1 MESHRH
7 GHSGSSPFECVICEE
22 MFDSHQYFMH
32 HIDKLHFAKG
42 KWRCHFCKTVFGD
55 RLDLLLHLNRSH
67 GKSLRLDTRFAS
79 SKSAVISVIPKG
91 TVKIKRNTLGT
102 ENRIFRLSQGLLTAK
117 LRYECPLCQTNL
129 GPNKDAFQTHI
140 KLHSRKTKTVASI
153 ALKHLTT

>member
-1 MESHRH
+1 M
-7 GHSGSSPFECVICEE
+7 ICEE

-32 HIDKLHFAKG
+32 HINKLHFAKG

-91 TVKIKRNTLGT
+91 TVKKKETPWKQTVSLDYHRDFLQLNCDMNAHCVRRTLAETKMHFKLISSYIVLT
-102 ENRIFRLSQGLLTAK
+102 ELLQV
-117 LRYECPLCQTNL
+117 LP
-129 GPNKDAFQTHI
+129 
-140 KLHSRKTKTVASI
+140 
-153 ALKHLTT
+153 